1 MNENANANVNEITGE
16 VVESFNL
23 ATVNNESAPVARTF
37 YDDDEKFIANLT
49 TRQVSYCS
57 LVAKTDDEKA
67 ALYNAQNNTPNRLK
81 DNVNVPIKLKH
92 IYVEVVNL
100 ENRETG
106 ATMPAP
112 RIVLIDEEMN
122 SYACVSRGVY
132 NAIRKIIGIYGTPDT
147 WTKPLEIVP
156 KLISVSADKNVLTID
171 IVRKKK

>member
-1 MNENANANVNEITGE
+1 MNENVNVNEITGE

-23 ATVNNESAPVARTF
+23 ATVNQSAPVAAPVH

-57 LVAKTDDEKA
+57 LVAKTEDEKA
-67 ALYNAQNNTPNRLK
+67 ALYNAQNNTPKRLK
-81 DNVNVPIKLKH
+81 DCINMIIKLKH

-106 ATMPAP
+106 AIMPAP
-112 RIVLIDEEMN
+112 RIVLIDENMD
-122 SYACVSRGVY
+122 SYACVSKGIY

-147 WTKPLEIVP
+147 WKKPLEVMP

-171 IVRKKK
+171 IVRKK